1 MQLDI
6 INFDGKKV
14 GSVELTDSIFGVEPR
29 ADILHRVVTWQ
40 RAKQR
45 AGTHAVKSVSD
56 VAGSGKKAFKQKK
69 TGNARQG
76 ERYNVHMRGGGVVH
90 GPVVRDHSIDLP
102 KKIRSLGLK
111 MALSSK
117 AQDGSLVIIDSEK
130 LAAAKTNTFAKQL
143 KKLDIASALFVGAAE
158 LDENFKKSAA
168 NIANIDVL
176 PTMGLNVLDILKHEK
191 LVLTAD
197 AVKAVEARLAYYIR
211 IEGKQNG
218 RKNS

>member
-14 GSVELTDSIFGVEPR
+14 GSVELADSIFGLEPR
-29 ADILHRVVTWQ
+29 ADIVHRVVTWQ
-40 RAKQR
+40 RAKSR
-45 AGTHAVKSVSD
+45 AGTHAVKTVSD
-56 VAGSGKKAFKQKK
+56 VQGSGKKAFKQKK

-117 AQDGSLVIIDSEK
+117 AKDGSLVIIDSEK

-143 KKLDIASALFVGAAE
+143 KKLEIASALFVGATE
-158 LDENFKKSAA
+158 LDENFVKSAA
-168 NIANIDVL
+168 NIANVDVL
-176 PTMGLNVLDILKHEK
+176 PTIGLNVLDILKHEK

-197 AVKAVEARLAYYIR
+197 AVKAVEARLA
-211 IEGKQNG
+211 
-218 RKNS
+218 

>member
-1 MQLDI
+1 MQVNV
-6 INFDGKKV
+6 INFDGKAV
-14 GSVELTDSIFGVEPR
+14 GKIDLQDSIFGLDAR

-40 RAKQR
+40 RAKSR
-45 AGTHAVKSVSD
+45 AGTHAVKTVSD

-90 GPVVRDHSIDLP
+90 GPVVRDHATDLP
-102 KKIRSLGLK
+102 KKIRALGLK

-117 AQDGSLVIIDSEK
+117 LKEGALVVVDSEK
-130 LAAAKTNTFAKQL
+130 LVAAKTNAFAKQL
-143 KKLDIASALFVGAAE
+143 KKLDIKSALFVGADN

-168 NIANIDVL
+168 NINDVDVL
-176 PTMGLNVLDILKHEK
+176 PTIGLNVLDILNHDK

-197 AVKAVEARLAYYIR
+197 AVKSIEARLGA
-211 IEGKQNG
+211 
-218 RKNS
+218 

>member
-1 MQLDI
+1 MQVNI
-6 INFDGKKV
+6 INFDGKAV
-14 GSVELTDSIFGVEPR
+14 GKIDLQDSIFGLDAR

-40 RAKQR
+40 RAKAR
-45 AGTHAVKSVSD
+45 AGTHAVKTVSD

-102 KKIRSLGLK
+102 KKIRALGLK

-117 AQDGSLVIIDSEK
+117 LKEENLIVVDSEK
-130 LAAAKTNTFAKQL
+130 LAAAKTATLAKQL
-143 KKLDIASALFVGAAE
+143 KKLNLDSALFVGADAI
-158 LDENFKKSAA
+158 DDNFKKSVA
-168 NIANIDVL
+168 NINNVDVL
-176 PTMGLNVLDILKHEK
+176 PTIGLNVLDILKHDK

-197 AVKAVEARLAYYIR
+197 AVKAVTARLDA
-211 IEGKQNG
+211 
-218 RKNS
+218 

>member
-1 MQLDI
+1 MQVNV
-6 INFDGKKV
+6 INFDGKAV
-14 GSVELTDSIFGVEPR
+14 GKIDLQDSIFGLEAR

-40 RAKQR
+40 RAKAR
-45 AGTHAVKSVSD
+45 AGTHAVKTVSD

-117 AQDGSLVIIDSEK
+117 LKEESLIIVDSEK
-130 LAAAKTNTFAKQL
+130 MSAAKTGTFAKQL
-143 KKLDIASALFVGAAE
+143 KKLKIDSALFVGGDTV
-158 LDENFKKSAA
+158 DENFKKSAS
-168 NIANIDVL
+168 NIINIDVL
-176 PTMGLNVLDILKHEK
+176 PTVGLNVLDILKHDK

-197 AVKAVEARLAYYIR
+197 AVKAIEARLAA
-211 IEGKQNG
+211 
-218 RKNS
+218 

>member
-14 GSVELTDSIFGVEPR
+14 GSVELIESIFGLEPR

-45 AGTHAVKSVSD
+45 AGTHAVKTVSD

-130 LAAAKTNTFAKQL
+130 LSAAKTNAFAKQL
-143 KKLDIASALFVGAAE
+143 KKLEIASALFVGAAE

-176 PTMGLNVLDILKHEK
+176 PTIGLNVLDILKHEK

-197 AVKAVEARLAYYIR
+197 AVKAVEARLA
-211 IEGKQNG
+211 
-218 RKNS
+218 

>member
-1 MQLDI
+1 MVRQKSKVIKMQVDI
-6 INFDGKKV
+6 INFDGKAV
-14 GSVELTDSIFGVEPR
+14 GKVELTDAIFGVSPR

-40 RAKQR
+40 RAKSR
-45 AGTHAVKSVSD
+45 AGTHAVKTVSD

-76 ERYNVHMRGGGVVH
+76 EKYNVHMRGGGVVH

-102 KKIRSLGLK
+102 KKVRALGLK

-117 AQDGSLVIIDSEK
+117 VAEGNLVIIDSEK
-130 LAAAKTNTFAKQL
+130 LSAAKTGAFAKQL
-143 KKLDIASALFVGAAE
+143 KKLDIASALFVGATD

-168 NIANIDVL
+168 NIPNIDAL
-176 PTMGLNVLDILKHEK
+176 PTIGLNVLDILKHDK

-197 AVKAVEARLAYYIR
+197 AVKAVEARLA
-211 IEGKQNG
+211 
-218 RKNS
+218 

>member
-14 GSVELTDSIFGVEPR
+14 GSVELADSIFGLEPR

-40 RAKQR
+40 RAKSR
-45 AGTHAVKSVSD
+45 AGTHAVKTVSD
-56 VAGSGKKAFKQKK
+56 VQGSGKKAFKQKK

-117 AQDGSLVIIDSEK
+117 AKDGSLVIIDSEK
-130 LAAAKTNTFAKQL
+130 LAAAKTNAFAKQL
-143 KKLDIASALFVGAAE
+143 KKLEIVSALFVGATE
-158 LDENFKKSAA
+158 LDENFVKSAA
-168 NIANIDVL
+168 NIANVDVL
-176 PTMGLNVLDILKHEK
+176 PTIGLNVLDILKHEK

-197 AVKAVEARLAYYIR
+197 AVKAVEARLA
-211 IEGKQNG
+211 
-218 RKNS
+218 

>member
-14 GSVELTDSIFGVEPR
+14 GSVELADSIFGLEPR

-40 RAKQR
+40 RAKSR
-45 AGTHAVKSVSD
+45 AGTHAVKTVSD
-56 VAGSGKKAFKQKK
+56 VQGSGKKAFKQKK

-102 KKIRSLGLK
+102 KKIRALGLK

-117 AQDGSLVIIDSEK
+117 AKDGSLVIIDSEK
-130 LAAAKTNTFAKQL
+130 LAAAKTNAFAKQL
-143 KKLDIASALFVGAAE
+143 KKLEIASALFVGTTE
-158 LDENFKKSAA
+158 LDENFVKSAA
-168 NIANIDVL
+168 NIANVDVL
-176 PTMGLNVLDILKHEK
+176 PTIGLNVLDILKHEK

-197 AVKAVEARLAYYIR
+197 AVKAVEARLA
-211 IEGKQNG
+211 
-218 RKNS
+218 

>member
-14 GSVELTDSIFGVEPR
+14 GSVELADSIFGLEPR

-45 AGTHAVKSVSD
+45 AGTHAVKTVSD

-117 AQDGSLVIIDSEK
+117 AQDGSLVVIDSEK
-130 LAAAKTNTFAKQL
+130 LAAAKTNAFAKQL
-143 KKLDIASALFVGAAE
+143 KKLNIASALFVGATE
-158 LDENFKKSAA
+158 LDENFKKSVA
-168 NIANIDVL
+168 NIANVDAL
-176 PTMGLNVLDILKHEK
+176 PTIGLNVLDILKHEK

-197 AVKAVEARLAYYIR
+197 AVKAVEARLA
-211 IEGKQNG
+211 
-218 RKNS
+218 

>member
-14 GSVELTDSIFGVEPR
+14 GSVELTDSIFGLEPR

-102 KKIRSLGLK
+102 KKIRALGLK

-130 LAAAKTNTFAKQL
+130 LAAAKTNAFAKQL
-143 KKLDIASALFVGAAE
+143 KKLEIASALFVGATE

-197 AVKAVEARLAYYIR
+197 AVKAVEARLA
-211 IEGKQNG
+211 
-218 RKNS
+218 

>member
-14 GSVELTDSIFGVEPR
+14 GSVELDSSIFGLEPR

-40 RAKQR
+40 RAKSR
-45 AGTHAVKSVSD
+45 AGTHAVKSVSE

-117 AQDGSLVIIDSEK
+117 AKDGSLIIIDSEK
-130 LAAAKTNTFAKQL
+130 LATAKTNAFAKQL

-158 LDENFKKSAA
+158 LDENFKMSAA

-176 PTMGLNVLDILKHEK
+176 PTIGLNVLDILKHEK

-197 AVKAVEARLAYYIR
+197 AVKAVEARLA
-211 IEGKQNG
+211 
-218 RKNS
+218 

>member
-45 AGTHAVKSVSD
+45 AGTHAVKTVSD

-102 KKIRSLGLK
+102 KKVRALGLK

-117 AQDGSLVIIDSEK
+117 AKDGSLIIIDSEK
-130 LAAAKTNTFAKQL
+130 LAAAKTGAFAKQL
-143 KKLDIASALFVGAAE
+143 KKLEIASALFVGATE

-197 AVKAVEARLAYYIR
+197 AVKAVEARLA
-211 IEGKQNG
+211 
-218 RKNS
+218 

>member
-6 INFDGKKV
+6 INLDGKKV
-14 GSVELTDSIFGVEPR
+14 GSVELSDNVFGLEPR

-40 RAKQR
+40 RAKSR
-45 AGTHAVKSVSD
+45 AGTHAVKTVSD
-56 VAGSGKKAFKQKK
+56 VQGSGKKAFKQKK

-117 AQDGSLVIIDSEK
+117 LKDGSLIVIDSEK
-130 LAAAKTNTFAKQL
+130 LESAKTNAFAKQL

-168 NIANIDVL
+168 NIVNIDVL
-176 PTMGLNVLDILKHEK
+176 PTIGLNVLDILNHEK

-197 AVKAVEARLAYYIR
+197 AVKAIEARLA
-211 IEGKQNG
+211 
-218 RKNS
+218 

>member
-1 MQLDI
+1 MQIDV
-6 INFDGKKV
+6 INFDGKAV
-14 GSVELTDSIFGVEPR
+14 GKVELADQIFGLDAR

-40 RAKQR
+40 RAKAR
-45 AGTHAVKSVSD
+45 AGTHAVKTVSD

-117 AQDGSLVIIDSEK
+117 AGDGNLIVIDSEK
-130 LAAAKTNTFAKQL
+130 LSAVKTGTLAKQL
-143 KKLDIASALFVGAAE
+143 KKLNLGSALFVGADK
-158 LDENFKKSAA
+158 LDENFQKSAA
-168 NIANIDVL
+168 NIPNIDML
-176 PTMGLNVLDILKHEK
+176 PTIGLNVLDILKHDK

-197 AVKAVEARLAYYIR
+197 AVKAVEARLA
-211 IEGKQNG
+211 
-218 RKNS
+218 

>member
-1 MQLDI
+1 MQVEIL
-6 INFDGKKV
+6 NLDGKSV
-14 GSVELTDSIFGVEPR
+14 GKVELADSIFGIDPR

-40 RAKQR
+40 RANAR
-45 AGTHAVKSVSD
+45 AGTHAVKTVSD

-69 TGNARQG
+69 TGNAREG

-117 AQDGSLVIIDSEK
+117 VKEGALIVIDSEK
-130 LAAAKTNTFAKQL
+130 MKEAKTNTLAKQL
-143 KKLDIASALFVGAAE
+143 KKLDIASALFVGAE
-158 LDENFKKSAA
+158 SIDTNFKKSAA
-168 NIANIDVL
+168 NIANVDVL
-176 PTMGLNVLDILKHEK
+176 PTIGLNVLDILKHEK

-197 AVKAVEARLAYYIR
+197 AVKAVEARL
-211 IEGKQNG
+211 
-218 RKNS
+218 S

>member
-1 MQLDI
+1 MQANV
-6 INFDGKKV
+6 INFDGKTV
-14 GSVELTDSIFGVEPR
+14 GKIELQDSIFGLDAR
-29 ADILHRVVTWQ
+29 ADVLHRVVTWQ
-40 RAKQR
+40 RAKAR
-45 AGTHAVKSVSD
+45 AGTHAVKTVSD

-102 KKIRSLGLK
+102 KKIRALGLK

-117 AQDGSLVIIDSEK
+117 AKDNALVIVDSEK
-130 LAAAKTNTFAKQL
+130 LSATKTAAFAKQL
-143 KKLDIASALFVGAAE
+143 KKLEISSALFVGADA

-168 NIANIDVL
+168 NINNVDVL
-176 PTMGLNVLDILKHEK
+176 PTVGLNVLDILKHDK

-197 AVKAVEARLAYYIR
+197 AVKAIEKRLGA
-211 IEGKQNG
+211 
-218 RKNS
+218 

>member
-1 MQLDI
+1 MQVEIL
-6 INFDGKKV
+6 NLDGKAVGKV
-14 GSVELTDSIFGVEPR
+14 NLQDSIFGIDPR

-40 RAKQR
+40 RANAR
-45 AGTHAVKSVSD
+45 AGTHAVKTVSD

-69 TGNARQG
+69 TGNAREG

-117 AQDGSLVIIDSEK
+117 VKDGSLIVIDSEK
-130 LAAAKTNTFAKQL
+130 MKEAKTSTLAKQL
-143 KKLDIASALFVGAAE
+143 KKMNIGSALFVGAE
-158 LDENFKKSAA
+158 SLDENFKKSAA
-168 NIANIDVL
+168 NIINVDVL
-176 PTMGLNVLDILKHEK
+176 PTIGLNVLDILKHDK

-197 AVKAVEARLAYYIR
+197 AVKAVEARLA
-211 IEGKQNG
+211 
-218 RKNS
+218 

>member
-1 MQLDI
+1 MQVDI
-6 INFDGKKV
+6 INFDGKAV
-14 GSVELTDSIFGVEPR
+14 GKVELTDAIFGVSPR

-40 RAKQR
+40 RAKSR
-45 AGTHAVKSVSD
+45 AGTHAVKTVSD

-76 ERYNVHMRGGGVVH
+76 EKYNVHMRGGGVVH

-102 KKIRSLGLK
+102 KKVRALGLK

-117 AQDGSLVIIDSEK
+117 AQDGSLIVIDSEK
-130 LAAAKTNTFAKQL
+130 LSAPTTGAFAKQL
-143 KKLDIASALFVGAAE
+143 KKLDIASALFVGAAD

-168 NIANIDVL
+168 NIPNIDAL
-176 PTMGLNVLDILKHEK
+176 PTIGLNVLDILKHDK

-197 AVKAVEARLAYYIR
+197 AVKAVEARLA
-211 IEGKQNG
+211 
-218 RKNS
+218 

>member
-14 GSVELTDSIFGVEPR
+14 GSVELTDGIFGLEPR

-45 AGTHAVKSVSD
+45 AGTHAVKTVSD

-90 GPVVRDHSIDLP
+90 GPVVRDHAIDLP
-102 KKIRSLGLK
+102 KKIRALGLK

-117 AQDGSLVIIDSEK
+117 VKDGSLVVIDSEK
-130 LAAAKTNTFAKQL
+130 LASAKTNAFAKQL
-143 KKLDIASALFVGAAE
+143 KKLDIASALFVGATE
-158 LDENFKKSAA
+158 LDENFKKSVA
-168 NIANIDVL
+168 NIANIDAL
-176 PTMGLNVLDILKHEK
+176 PTIGLNVLDILKHDK

-197 AVKAVEARLAYYIR
+197 AIKAVEARLA
-211 IEGKQNG
+211 
-218 RKNS
+218 

>member
-14 GSVELTDSIFGVEPR
+14 GSVELTDSVFGLEPR

-130 LAAAKTNTFAKQL
+130 LAAAKTNAFAKQL
-143 KKLDIASALFVGAAE
+143 KKLEIASALFVGAAE

-197 AVKAVEARLAYYIR
+197 AVKAIEARLA
-211 IEGKQNG
+211 
-218 RKNS
+218 

>member
-1 MQLDI
+1 MQANV
-6 INFDGKKV
+6 INFDGKTV
-14 GSVELTDSIFGVEPR
+14 GKIELQDSIFGLDAR
-29 ADILHRVVTWQ
+29 ADVLHRVVTWQ
-40 RAKQR
+40 RAKAR
-45 AGTHAVKSVSD
+45 AGTHAVKTVSD

-102 KKIRSLGLK
+102 KKIRALGLK

-117 AQDGSLVIIDSEK
+117 AKDNALVVVDSEK
-130 LAAAKTNTFAKQL
+130 LSAVKTATFAKQL
-143 KKLDIASALFVGAAE
+143 KKLEISSALFVGADA

-168 NIANIDVL
+168 NINNVDVL
-176 PTMGLNVLDILKHEK
+176 PTVGLNVLDILKHDK

-197 AVKAVEARLAYYIR
+197 AVKAIEKRLG
-211 IEGKQNG
+211 E
-218 RKNS
+218 

>member
-14 GSVELTDSIFGVEPR
+14 GSVELTDSVFGLEPR

-45 AGTHAVKSVSD
+45 AGTHAVKTVSD

-117 AQDGSLVIIDSEK
+117 AQDGSLVVIDSEK
-130 LAAAKTNTFAKQL
+130 LSAAKTNAFAKQL
-143 KKLDIASALFVGAAE
+143 KKLNIVSALFVGATE
-158 LDENFKKSAA
+158 LDENFKKSVA
-168 NIANIDVL
+168 NIANVDVL
-176 PTMGLNVLDILKHEK
+176 PTIGLNVLDILKHEK

-197 AVKAVEARLAYYIR
+197 AVKAVEARLA
-211 IEGKQNG
+211 
-218 RKNS
+218 

>member
-14 GSVELTDSIFGVEPR
+14 GSVELTDSIFGLEPR

-40 RAKQR
+40 RAKSR
-45 AGTHAVKSVSD
+45 AGTHAVKTVSD
-56 VAGSGKKAFKQKK
+56 VQGSGKKAFKQKK

-102 KKIRSLGLK
+102 KKIRALGLK

-117 AQDGSLVIIDSEK
+117 AKDGSLVIIDSEK
-130 LAAAKTNTFAKQL
+130 LASAKTNAFAKQL
-143 KKLDIASALFVGAAE
+143 KKLEIASALFVGASE

-176 PTMGLNVLDILKHEK
+176 PTIGLNVLDILKHEK

-197 AVKAVEARLAYYIR
+197 AVKAVEARLA
-211 IEGKQNG
+211 
-218 RKNS
+218 

>member
-6 INFDGKKV
+6 INFDGKVV
-14 GSVELTDSIFGVEPR
+14 GKAELADSIFGLEPR

-40 RAKQR
+40 RAKSR

-117 AQDGSLVIIDSEK
+117 AKDGSLIIIDSEK
-130 LAAAKTNTFAKQL
+130 LEAAKTNAFAKQL
-143 KKLDIASALFVGAAE
+143 KKLDIASALFVGAAD

-176 PTMGLNVLDILKHEK
+176 PTIGLNVLDILKHEK

-197 AVKAVEARLAYYIR
+197 AVKAVEARLA
-211 IEGKQNG
+211 
-218 RKNS
+218 

>member
-14 GSVELTDSIFGVEPR
+14 GSVELTDGIFGLEPR

-117 AQDGSLVIIDSEK
+117 AKDGALIVIDSEK
-130 LAAAKTNTFAKQL
+130 LEAAKTNAFAKQL
-143 KKLDIASALFVGAAE
+143 KKLEIASALFVGAAE

-168 NIANIDVL
+168 NIANVDVL
-176 PTMGLNVLDILKHEK
+176 PTIGLNVLDILKHEK

-197 AVKAVEARLAYYIR
+197 AVKAIEARLA
-211 IEGKQNG
+211 
-218 RKNS
+218 